1 MNTYLETVDDVTIS
15 SSTVRNLM
23 DSTYRCSIDS
33 DMRSNLPINMVTY
46 SYSKPENMNPFVISE
61 GQELDHNQRALLS
74 GPRNEPNALRGIL
87 EKMKVKL

>member
-1 MNTYLETVDDVTIS
+1 
-15 SSTVRNLM
+15 
-23 DSTYRCSIDS
+23 
-33 DMRSNLPINMVTY
+33 MVTY

-61 GQELDHNQRALLS
+61 GQELDRNQRALLS